1 MESMTEVLRAKLEPL
16 VEKEGLELVELNFF
30 EGGSSSV
37 LRIYVD
43 KTGGVTLD
51 ECANLNRKIGDYL
64 EMEDLINRR
73 YLLEV
78 SSPGLDRPL
87 TREGDFKRK
96 IGEKIKLVLK
106 EKAPGPAEII
116 GKIKDWK
123 DGRLILEI
131 EPQKFEPD
139 EPKERIIPLD
149 QIAQA
154 KILY

>member
-1 MESMTEVLRAKLEPL
+1 MESTADILKVKIRSL
-16 VEKEGLELVELNFF
+16 VEEEGLELVELNFF
-30 EGGSSSV
+30 EGGSSAV

-64 EMEDLINRR
+64 ETENLISRR

-87 TREGDFKRK
+87 TSIGDFKRK
-96 IGEKIKLVLK
+96 IGEKVKIIFK
-106 EKAPGPAEII
+106 EKDQGPTELI
-116 GKIKDWK
+116 GQIKSVK
-123 DGRLILEI
+123 DDHLILEI
-131 EPQKFEPD
+131 QPQKLKANEI
-139 EPKERIIPLD
+139 EEKTIPLN

-154 KILY
+154 KILF

>member
-1 MESMTEVLRAKLEPL
+1 MESTSDSLKVKIRSL
-16 VEKEGLELVELNFF
+16 VEGEGLELVELNFF
-30 EGGSSSV
+30 EGGSSSI

-64 EMEDLINRR
+64 ETENLISRR

-87 TREGDFKRK
+87 TSIGDFKRK
-96 IGEKIKLVLK
+96 IGEKVKIIFK
-106 EKAPGPAEII
+106 EKDQGPTELI
-116 GKIKDWK
+116 GQIKSVK
-123 DGRLILEI
+123 DDHLILEI
-131 EPQKFEPD
+131 QPQKLKANEI
-139 EPKERIIPLD
+139 EEKTIPLN

-154 KILY
+154 KILF